1 MTDGTSDLLGD
12 LLDYAP
18 QRAESPNDLARD
30 LEIIVYG
37 KDFRYRQMLANPE
50 YAFFTPTWASNGY
63 GAFAVSP
70 SHDVNEFLQENGA
83 RVRVIYRG
91 KFLMSGMVRSMRGS
105 FLQDEQIVY
114 QVSDDRRILTNTVA
128 WIAPGNPLM
137 PSSGNELAQA
147 TGTVKEPGRLKGQ
160 EGYYLYGGDSVR
172 TAEAMIKRVCE
183 DNIVKRLG
191 RPVHVAENQDR
202 GGDVRAAGKVPL
214 IRFDTVEEAVEPLQ
228 QWSGLGVT
236 VQHLEDADRF
246 LTLDVREPR
255 LFPQALTVES
265 GAIVE
270 GYWDRMAPASTRWLE
285 GGPGG
290 GAIRAWRE
298 RRNLE
303 QEAEYGDIAELT
315 RDSTSAEMIW
325 PEENWPEDDKAPK
338 YFHLYRGDPRF
349 LPWVFDHFEN
359 GMNAKAD
366 IDQRA
371 GSATAGLT
379 LTLAEAGAFRFGGD
393 TGFQVG
399 DIITAVSGD
408 LLFRD
413 QITECIVGQNMDKGS
428 YATPKVGGTVDDPE
442 MKTRKAI
449 ANLARQARRADI
461 QR

>member
-128 WIAPGNPLM
+128 WIDPANPLI
-137 PSSGNELAQA
+137 PSRFDELAQA
-147 TGTVKEPGRLKGQ
+147 TGRVNQPGALSGQ
-160 EGYYLYGGDSVR
+160 YGYYLYGGDSVR
-172 TAEAMIKRVCE
+172 SAEAMIKRVCE

-191 RPVHVAENQDR
+191 RPVQVAENQDR

-214 IRFDTVEEAVEPLQ
+214 IRFDTVEEAVEPL
-228 QWSGLGVT
+228 
-236 VQHLEDADRF
+236 
-246 LTLDVREPR
+246 
-255 LFPQALTVES
+255 ALTVES
-265 GAIVE
+265 GAIIE

-325 PEENWPEDDKAPK
+325 PEEGWSEDYKSPK

-366 IDQRA
+366 IDERA

-413 QITECIVGQNMDKGS
+413 QITECIVGQNMEKGS